1 MKRALAILASL
12 LAFSAVAAVQPR
24 LVVTGQVTAVY
35 SNLHVLQGLGR
46 PVCVHGAPRVLR
58 RGDLVVETCRRIESG
73 VQGAW
78 WESVAL
84 ETVGRADPPPPSDI
98 TLEALLRDRP
108 FFTPI
113 RTEGIVEDIQQ
124 DDTALDSFLLT
135 LRSGSSR
142 IQVTFS
148 SEERRHIPDF
158 DKLLNAKI
166 VLTGVYFDRISSS
179 RPFHGPVFVLTDA
192 GSIRIIESN
201 PADLFSLPALVSGE
215 ATAPADIAELG
226 LRTLSGTVLACW
238 ERKHVLLK
246 SNLGLH
252 RLTLA
257 FGVTPPPVG
266 SSVQIVGQPETD
278 YYRINFTSVRYR
290 RRAGAPSATDER
302 ACGSVNEGLSK
313 LFHVAGGKTVYHDNA
328 YGRLFRVRGTLT
340 SRSDTALSLLVGEF
354 PVEVDA
360 TSCPD
365 VLSSLRPG
373 SVLGITGVCVHD
385 IDNWRPGTFQPP
397 TKGYRLVLRDARDLS
412 VVRVPSW
419 WTPARLGSVIAGL
432 LALLVGSLVWNR
444 MLNRLVI
451 RRSRELLRERLARL
465 ASDLRIGERTR
476 LAVEL
481 HDSLSQ
487 NLTGV
492 TFQIA
497 SAQNAIGTADDTAK
511 ARLETAGRILKS
523 CHAELRN
530 VLSDLRS
537 SALEERDFSAA
548 VRLVLK
554 ELSGNAAVD
563 VRFDVPRA
571 RIPDSTAHA
580 LLCIVR
586 ELVANAVRH
595 GQASRISVTGM
606 LADGTLTCTVKEN
619 GRGFDPAHR
628 PGPSQGHF
636 GLDGIRTRVGH
647 LSGTFEIASSP
658 GHGSQA
664 VLTLPIRPNADT
676 NPT

>member
-1 MKRALAILASL
+1 MNRALAILASL
-12 LAFSAVAAVQPR
+12 LAVPAVAAVQSR
-24 LVVTGQVTAVY
+24 LAVTGQVTAVY
-35 SNLHVLQGLGR
+35 SNLHVLQG
-46 PVCVHGAPRVLR
+46 PCKPICVHGAAGTLR
-58 RGDLVVETCRRIESG
+58 RGDLVVETCRLIRSG
-73 VQGAW
+73 TQGAW
-78 WESVAL
+78 WESDTL
-84 ETVGRADPPPPSDI
+84 KTVGHGDPPPPSDI

-108 FFTPI
+108 FFTPV

-124 DDTALDSFLLT
+124 DDTSMDSFLLT

-142 IQVTFS
+142 IQVTIS
-148 SEERRHIPDF
+148 SQELPRIPDF

-201 PADLFSLPALVSGE
+201 PADLFSLPALAPNE

-238 ERKHVLLK
+238 EKKHVLLK
-246 SNLGLH
+246 SSLGLH

-257 FGVTPPPVG
+257 FGVTPPPAG
-266 SSVQIVGQPETD
+266 TPVQIVGQPETD

-290 RRAGAPSATDER
+290 RRNDAPSKGER
-302 ACGSVNEGLSK
+302 DYGAVNEGLSK
-313 LFHVAGGKTVYHDNA
+313 LFHVADGKTVYHDNA
-328 YGRLFRVRGTLT
+328 YGRLFHVRGTLT
-340 SRSDTALSLLVGEF
+340 SRSGDGLSLLVGGF

-360 TSCPD
+360 TGCPD
-365 VLSSLRPG
+365 ALPSLRPG
-373 SVLGITGVCVHD
+373 SVLDVTGVCVHD

-419 WTPARLGSVIAGL
+419 WTPARLVSVIAGL

-451 RRSRELLRERLARL
+451 RRSRELLRERSAHL
-465 ASDLRIGERTR
+465 ASNLRIGERTR

-497 SAQNAIGTADDTAK
+497 SAQNAIGTADDMAK

-537 SALEERDFSAA
+537 SALEERDFNTA
-548 VRLVLK
+548 VRMVLK

-563 VRFDVPRA
+563 VRFDAPRA
-571 RIPDSTAHA
+571 RVPDSTAHA
-580 LLCIVR
+580 LLCIIR

-595 GQASRISVTGM
+595 GQASRISVTGA

-619 GRGFDPAHR
+619 GKGFDPAHR

-636 GLDGIRTRVGH
+636 GLDGIRTRVQH
-647 LSGTFEIASSP
+647 LSGTFEITSSP

-664 VLTLPIRPNADT
+664 VLTLPL
-676 NPT
+676 